1 MKRLLL
7 ASMASAVLCG
17 GAIGAEQKPSFV
29 DVEVGTLNSA
39 AARCGIVESSLKS
52 TATLT
57 LKKEGI
63 VVDPSSA
70 RSTASLYIR
79 PKVLVLA
86 DRSCVA
92 SMWVK
97 VSVGVNRNKL
107 DSVLEAE
114 QFKPR
119 QDIALTLCDEDI
131 LLAGHAT
138 TMGQRANDAVENTI
152 KVCLG
157 KLAY

>member
-7 ASMASAVLCG
+7 ASMASAMLCG

-29 DVEVGTLNSA
+29 EVEVATLNSA
-39 AARCGIVESSLKS
+39 AARCGIAESSLKS

-57 LKKEGI
+57 LKREGI
-63 VVDPSSA
+63 AIDPSTT

-97 VSVGVNRNKL
+97 VSVGLNRAKL

-119 QDIALTLCDEDI
+119 QDIDLTLCDEDI

-138 TMGQRANDAVENTI
+138 SMGQRANDAVENTI